1 MNSLEICLGTSRPR
15 RQIRRG
21 PSDLHAS
28 SPRRRQKNEPLEVK
42 ETLERYASQLPE
54 ATWPIIAENLKQ
66 TALGKAKD
74 GAFYLQPLL
83 EMMTAANA
91 PPPENMAPIPVTA
104 GPYGSYDY
112 PPAMGI
118 AVVTPSYWDP
128 NAPSY
133 YQGQPYGAFPAYGA
147 PLPVSGPVVAPP
159 QAPPPPI
166 ATSPVPITDWKD
178 GMSAC
183 VGELL
188 SRLHDGDKVK
198 VGLCFDL
205 LREIARKQKFTGD
218 DLDGL
223 IAAALEDRTL
233 EQLVL
238 IDNYAKVLLPEEN
251 LLAAS
256 MRLGIARMLLPMK
269 FVEAVI
275 QEEPKRW
282 SIAGEELRKCCNP
295 AKRNDP
301 KPTEGEAKSM
311 MQKMLERVLDRVSSR
326 TLLLLNQRTATDPQ
340 DDPAMLVLM
349 LLLEGKYARAIAD
362 AETNI

>member
-1 MNSLEICLGTSRPR
+1 
-15 RQIRRG
+15 
-21 PSDLHAS
+21 
-28 SPRRRQKNEPLEVK
+28 
-42 ETLERYASQLPE
+42 
-54 ATWPIIAENLKQ
+54 
-66 TALGKAKD
+66 
-74 GAFYLQPLL
+74 
-83 EMMTAANA
+83 
-91 PPPENMAPIPVTA
+91 
-104 GPYGSYDY
+104 
-112 PPAMGI
+112 
-118 AVVTPSYWDP
+118 
-128 NAPSY
+128 
-133 YQGQPYGAFPAYGA
+133 
-147 PLPVSGPVVAPP
+147 
-159 QAPPPPI
+159 
-166 ATSPVPITDWKD
+166 
-178 GMSAC
+178 MSAC